1 MTNSSDS
8 SICTKCGK
16 PLDLK
21 KAMELEEKA
30 NQQNF
35 MANKLAGKIL
45 VQMLMTGQIP
55 KLAKNEINSLK
66 NSYFKTLRRVSF
78 NT

>member
-1 MTNSSDS
+1 M
-8 SICTKCGK
+8 

-35 MANKLAGKIL
+35 IANKLAGKIL